1 MLDFEQ
7 IRKLALALPDISEA
21 PHFDKSSFR
30 YKRKILFTF
39 DHQQNRACFK
49 LPLELQAV
57 YTKASPG
64 AIYPVPNKWGMQGWT
79 LVEIRKVSKTL
90 FREMMK
96 RSFDQLCHPVKAIP
110 KKSAGRIKGSG

>member
-30 YKRKILFTF
+30 YKGKILFTF

-49 LPLELQAV
+49 LPVELQAV
-57 YTKASPG
+57 YSKASPG
-64 AIYPVPNKWGMQGWT
+64 VIYPVPNKWGVQGWT
-79 LVEIRKVSKTL
+79 LVEIKKVSKTL

-96 RSFDQLCHPVKAIP
+96 LAYNQLCHPVKAIP
-110 KKSAGRIKGSG
+110 KKSPGKTKRSD

>member
-1 MLDFEQ
+1 MLDFDQ

-30 YKRKILFTF
+30 YKGRILFTF

-49 LPLELQAV
+49 LPIELQSV

-64 AIYPVPNKWGMQGWT
+64 IIYPVSNKWGVQGWT
-79 LVEIRKVSKTL
+79 LVEVRKVSKTL
-90 FREMMK
+90 FKEILK
-96 RSFDQLCHPVKAIP
+96 VSFDCLSKPAGYRR
-110 KKSAGRIKGSG
+110 KS